1 MAKEVAQGRE
11 LLQHYRRRRKLG
23 LLPGRRTSAATVA
36 AERADALLSHSAF
49 GYFPPDRP
57 RAQLQLE
64 LASRRKALEAQVA
77 ELEAAEEAQR
87 ALAAEAEQRQHALQR
102 EMAAAVEE
110 HSQLSRQL
118 PELRARRQELGRE
131 AWRLKALLQD
141 GSFSAA
147 PPRAR
152 RRLSY
157 EKGGYGKGY
166 GYGFSAAKSWGY
178 PMMMPW
184 GFGKGKGK
192 GLRGFANEKKVWIGG
207 LPAAPPNVEM
217 NKKLKEHMAAAGEC
231 VFAEINRNGVGGAAF
246 KSPEDVQKAVEMLN
260 GSVFEGSTLE
270 VDVWQRKTPAA
281 ES

>member
-141 GSFSAA
+141 LAEQRVSQQA
-147 PPRAR
+147 PPRQ
-152 RRLSY
+152 
-157 EKGGYGKGY
+157 
-166 GYGFSAAKSWGY
+166 
-178 PMMMPW
+178 
-184 GFGKGKGK
+184 
-192 GLRGFANEKKVWIGG
+192 
-207 LPAAPPNVEM
+207 PAP
-217 NKKLKEHMAAAGEC
+217 
-231 VFAEINRNGVGGAAF
+231 GAA
-246 KSPEDVQKAVEMLN
+246 ERLQMHRDYLLQL
-260 GSVFEGSTLE
+260 
-270 VDVWQRKTPAA
+270 QA
-281 ES
+281 EHQQLKLSADRALLMRGTSS